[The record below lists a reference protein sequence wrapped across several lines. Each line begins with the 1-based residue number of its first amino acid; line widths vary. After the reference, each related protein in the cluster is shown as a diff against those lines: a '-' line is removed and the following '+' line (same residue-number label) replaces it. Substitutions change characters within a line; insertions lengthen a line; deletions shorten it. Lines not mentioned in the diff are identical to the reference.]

1 MKDFLKIYDMEKYDF
16 IKLMLQNRNLS
27 VNDKKRLLILATREL
42 EQVDSSLEP
51 KEDHKEVSEENGNNA
66 RTLAIHAPKD
76 TASFLSLFNDPNG
89 FKFLTHDFD
98 PDSDMNYDKL
108 MKQVREV
115 FKKESS
121 LFKIPPTLWA
131 QMNAF
136 INGGKG
142 KDGKERAW
150 RDCDGFFHTSSY
162 SSKECKNWAASNP
175 NAHLLSNEVYSKEIL
190 KFRSSIRLVKPVLC
204 DIIKRQETKHSN
216 LIFQT
221 ESLEKADFYTYV
233 WALENGI
240 KRILDD
246 MARYADKTPNVKI
259 SFGRSFGDEYSQ
271 RIIKI
276 TQLGSISSSIDD
288 VLKKFKNGGG
298 AFYEIKKVFLG
309 YCNWSVESLW
319 DGKAKR
325 WNILS
330 DIDVDEIEDMEDT
343 NVPGFTHILTYFSK

>member
-1 MKDFLKIYDMEKYDF
+1 
-16 IKLMLQNRNLS
+16 MLQNRNLS
-27 VNDKKRLLILATREL
+27 VNDKKRLLLLATREI
-42 EQVDSSLEP
+42 ERVDTSMEL
-51 KEDHKEVSEENGNNA
+51 KEEDGQKKESKEKTANA
-66 RTLAIHAPKD
+66 STLAIHAPKD

-121 LFKIPPTLWA
+121 SLKIPTTLWN
-131 QMNAF
+131 QMEAF

-142 KDGKERAW
+142 KDGKERTWKDSA
-150 RDCDGFFHTSSY
+150 GINHSSGY
-162 SSKECKNWAASNP
+162 SNKEWVDWSNNNP
-175 NAHLLSNEVYSKEIL
+175 NAHLLSNEEIGKEIL

-204 DIIKRQETKHSN
+204 DIIKRQESKHSN
-216 LIFQT
+216 LSIQT
-221 ESLEKADFYTYV
+221 ENLEKADFYTFV

-259 SFGRSFGDEYSQ
+259 SFERSFGDDYSK

-276 TQLGSISSSIDD
+276 AQLGSISSSIDD
-288 VLKKFKNGGG
+288 VLKKFKTGGG
-298 AFYEIKKVFLG
+298 AFNEIKKVFYG

-319 DGKAKR
+319 DGKPKR
-325 WNILS
+325 WNILNDTDS
-330 DIDVDEIEDMEDT
+330 DEIDDMEDS
-343 NVPGFTHILTYFSK
+343 NVLGFTHILTYFSK

>member
-1 MKDFLKIYDMEKYDF
+1 
-16 IKLMLQNRNLS
+16 MLQNRNLS
-27 VNDKKRLLILATREL
+27 VNDKKRLLLLATREIERVDASVESKEE
-42 EQVDSSLEP
+42 EQKKVS
-51 KEDHKEVSEENGNNA
+51 KEDAPKASALVTHD
-66 RTLAIHAPKD
+66 PKD
-76 TASFLSLFNDPNG
+76 TASFLSLFNNSNG

-98 PDSDMNYDKL
+98 PDSDMNYEKL
-108 MKQVREV
+108 MKQVRDT

-121 LFKIPPTLWA
+121 TLKIPPILWT

-150 RDCDGFFHTSSY
+150 RDCDGIFHTSSY
-162 SSKECKNWAASNP
+162 GSKEWENWATNNP
-175 NAHLLSNEVYSKEIL
+175 GAHLLSNEEIGKEIL
-190 KFRSSIRLVKPVLC
+190 KFRSSIRLIKPVLC
-204 DIIKRQETKHSN
+204 DIISRQATKHSN
-216 LIFQT
+216 LIIQT
-221 ESLEKADFYTYV
+221 DGLEKADFYTYV

-259 SFGRSFGDEYSQ
+259 SFERSFGDDYSK

-276 TQLGSISSSIDD
+276 AQLGSVSSSIDD
-288 VLKKFKNGGG
+288 VLKKFETGGG
-298 AFYEIKKVFLG
+298 AFNEIKNVFYG
-309 YCNWSVESLW
+309 FCNWSVESLW

-325 WNILS
+325 WNILN
-330 DIDVDEIEDMEDT
+330 DTDVDEIEDMEDT

>member
-1 MKDFLKIYDMEKYDF
+1 
-16 IKLMLQNRNLS
+16 MLQNRKLS
-27 VNDKKRLLILATREL
+27 VNDKKRLLLLATREI
-42 EQVDSSLEP
+42 ERIDTSVEF
-51 KEDHKEVSEENGNNA
+51 KEENEQKKESKSMTPDISA
-66 RTLAIHAPKD
+66 LAIHAPKD

-108 MKQVREV
+108 MKQVKEQ
-115 FKKESS
+115 FKEATSKYR
-121 LFKIPPTLWA
+121 IPKNLYA
-131 QMNAF
+131 LMSAF
-136 INGGKG
+136 IYGGTD
-142 KDGKERAW
+142 KDGKDRTW
-150 RDCDGFFHTSSY
+150 MDCDGKIHKGNY
-162 SSKECKNWAASNP
+162 SNKQWVDWSINNP
-175 NAHLLSNEVYSKEIL
+175 NTHLLSNEEIGKEIL

-204 DIIKRQETKHSN
+204 DIIKRQESKHSN
-216 LIFQT
+216 LSIQT
-221 ESLEKADFYTYV
+221 ENLEKADFYTYV

-259 SFGRSFGDEYSQ
+259 SFERSFGDDYSK

-288 VLKKFKNGGG
+288 VLKKFNMGGG
-298 AFYEIKKVFLG
+298 AFSEIKKVFNG

-325 WNILS
+325 WNILNDA
-330 DIDVDEIEDMEDT
+330 DIDEIEDIEAT
-343 NVPGFTHILTYFSK
+343 SVPGFTHILTYFSK